1 MVILSLKTI
10 SCTLPLTFLF
20 EQCRIKLKKTFKKN
34 TMQFYRNYNQSK
46 NVWHKFTTSSK
57 VEVSMESSMADFFQ
71 FSRAIVKFFI
81 LGGAFKY

>member
-1 MVILSLKTI
+1 
-10 SCTLPLTFLF
+10 
-20 EQCRIKLKKTFKKN
+20 
-34 TMQFYRNYNQSK
+34 MQFYRNYNQPK